1 VNGTLHSVDFR
12 LSYGD
17 CDPAGIVYY
26 ASYYRWME
34 RVHTEWWFLSGIRLD
49 ELSDL
54 CGVSIVT
61 RAASAEFLWPLRV
74 FDLVACRMSTA
85 RVGRSSFTMAF
96 DFLAEEGRSAC
107 TSRMT
112 LVCVGSGGEPA
123 PVPGVMR
130 KPLGEP
136 HPSG

>member
-1 VNGTLHSVDFR
+1 VNGSLHTVEFR

-34 RVHTEWWFLSGIRLD
+34 RVHTEWWFLRGLRLD
-49 ELSDL
+49 ELAST

-61 RAASAEFLWPLRV
+61 RAASAEFLWPLQL
-74 FDLVACRMSTA
+74 FDLVACRMNTA

-96 DFLAEEGRSAC
+96 SFLTEEERPSCRAE
-107 TSRMT
+107 MT
-112 LVCVGSGGEPA
+112 LVCVGPEGGPA
-123 PVPGVMR
+123 KVPGRMR
-130 KPLGEP
+130 ELLAEP
-136 HPSG
+136 SP